1 LQPRYEEQAALV
13 HYSSTPLPLQPVLQT
28 VYEEQ
33 EAIQRHYD
41 TTFISDLGEEVGLVK
56 EEEEEEE
63 AEEEEE
69 EDGWVDTVEGGN
81 YVAVYGDLLDGYTTP
96 SRYCE

>member
-1 LQPRYEEQAALV
+1 
-13 HYSSTPLPLQPVLQT
+13 

-56 EEEEEEE
+56 
-63 AEEEEE
+63 EEEEE